1 MTPTEYNAK
10 GLNVSLHI
18 EQAQIDRAERDVRDA
33 YIKPILPN
41 TQTPEPE
48 AVADAVAN
56 LSFLLLLQRN
66 IVETRSGAKI
76 KTNANSQNAGAWDA
90 IGEQAQTCAMKID
103 ALRQLSGANK
113 TAKVTD
119 ICKIYFKTNFLYQ

>member
-18 EQAQIDRAERDVRDA
+18 EQAYIDRAERDVRSA
-33 YIKPILPN
+33 YVTPILPN
-41 TQTPEPE
+41 IQTPEPE

-66 IVETRSGAKI
+66 LVETRSGAKL

-90 IGEQAQTCAMKID
+90 IGEQAHTCAMKID
-103 ALRQLSGANK
+103 ALRQLPGANK

-119 ICKIYFKTNFLYQ
+119 ICKIYFKTNFLYS